1 MRLQGKVA
9 VVTGAGGTGIGR
21 AAALRFSQEGA
32 IVVCADRSKDAESGR
47 EMAEAINQSGGR
59 AVAKTLD
66 LLDHVTVREVLEDTV
81 AEFSRIDVLF
91 NVAIPGRAPPE
102 DSVIPKW
109 EWTFKG
115 AFMANYFP
123 ATYGAR
129 LMAVT
134 GGGSIINVSSIAGVV
149 LSPSITPIE
158 NPEPIDD
165 MDLTINTYGS
175 GKSAVIFFTREM
187 AVRYARQGVRVNVI
201 APGFMQTPYTLGL
214 IHGERRANLERQ
226 IPMGRMGTAED
237 VASVAVFLAS
247 DESSYI
253 TGLLIPVD
261 GGFNIRS
268 L

>member
-1 MRLQGKVA
+1 MRLEGKIA

-21 AAALRFSQEGA
+21 ASALRFAEEGA
-32 IVVCADRSKDAESGR
+32 IVVCADREKDAESGR
-47 EMAEAINQSGGR
+47 EITANINQSGGT

-66 LLDHVTVREVLEDTV
+66 LLDHTTVRDVLQDTV
-81 AEFSRIDVLF
+81 TEFGRIDTLF
-91 NVAIPGRAPPE
+91 NVAIPGRAPPA
-102 DSVIPKW
+102 DSGIPKW
-109 EWTFKG
+109 EWTYKG
-115 AFMANYFP
+115 AFLANYFP

-129 LMAVT
+129 LMAAG

-149 LSPSITPIE
+149 LSPTITPIE
-158 NPEPIDD
+158 EPEPVTD

-175 GKSAVIFFTREM
+175 GKSAVVFFTREM

-214 IHGERRANLERQ
+214 IHGERRENLERQ
-226 IPMGRMGTAED
+226 IPMGKMGTAED
-237 VASVAVFLAS
+237 VAAAAVFLAS
-247 DESSYI
+247 DESAYI

>member
-1 MRLQGKVA
+1 MRLKDKVA

-21 AAALRFSQEGA
+21 ASAQRFAEEGA
-32 IVVCADRSKDAESGR
+32 IVVCVDREKDAESGR
-47 EMAEAINQSGGR
+47 EMAATINQSGGS
-59 AVAKTLD
+59 AVAKTFD
-66 LLDHVTVREVLEDTV
+66 LLDHTTVKAALENAV
-81 AEFSRIDVLF
+81 SEFGRIDALL
-91 NVAIPGRAPPE
+91 NVAIPGRAPPA
-102 DSVIPKW
+102 DSQIPKW
-109 EWTFKG
+109 EWTYKG
-115 AFMANYFP
+115 AFIANYFP
-123 ATYGAR
+123 TTYGAR
-129 LMAVT
+129 LMAAS

-158 NPEPIDD
+158 EPESTDD

-187 AVRYARQGVRVNVI
+187 AVRYARQSVRVNVV

-214 IHGERRANLERQ
+214 IHGERRTNLEQQ
-226 IPMGRMGTAED
+226 IPMGKMGFAED
-237 VASVAVFLAS
+237 VASAALFLAS